1 MAVSCGLVG
10 VPGCGKTTLY
20 NAVTASQEATFADGA
35 THRAIVEAPDPRVTR
50 LVEIYRPKKVIR
62 AKFELIDIPG
72 LATGDAADGRAGRW
86 LAGLKEADAL
96 LHVVRCFGDPS
107 DIDPLGD
114 VENVGLELLV
124 ADSATLENKINR
136 LAKRVRAGDKDAM
149 REREDCMKV
158 AAALQEGTPVR
169 QQDLSRREAES
180 IRDCQLL
187 SEKPVLYVAN
197 LEIPAD
203 QTRDEVQAIAHLAA
217 EEGALF
223 LTVCGRD
230 EADISQL
237 DPEDRSVFL
246 SELGIEE
253 SSLARVAQAAYQTLG
268 LVDFFT
274 AGEKEVHVWTCRLGD
289 TAPVAAGKIHTD
301 MERGFIR
308 MEIIPYEALS
318 ELESESAAIEAGRRQ
333 LVGKE
338 YVIQDGDIVVVR
350 FSPAK

>member
-10 VPGCGKTTLY
+10 IPGCGKTTLY

-50 LVEIYRPKKVIR
+50 LVEIYHPKKIVR

-72 LATGDAADGRAGRW
+72 LAAGDTADGRAGRW

-96 LHVVRCFGDPS
+96 LHVVRCFGDPE

-114 VENVGLELLV
+114 VETVDLELLV

-136 LAKRVRAGDKDAM
+136 LAKRVRAGDKDAT
-149 REREDCMKV
+149 REREDCVKV
-158 AAALQEGTPVR
+158 AAALQEGVPVR
-169 QQDLSRREAES
+169 RQELSRRETDS

-197 LEIPAD
+197 LGVPG
-203 QTRDEVQAIAHLAA
+203 DESREDVQSVAQLAA
-217 EEGALF
+217 EEGAGF

-237 DPEDRSVFL
+237 DPEDQAEFL

-253 SSLARVAQAAYQTLG
+253 SSLGRVAHAAYRTLG

-308 MEIIPYEALS
+308 MEIIPYDVLE
-318 ELESESAAIEAGRRQ
+318 ELGSESAVIEAGRRQ

-338 YVIQDGDIVVVR
+338 YVIRDGEIVVVR